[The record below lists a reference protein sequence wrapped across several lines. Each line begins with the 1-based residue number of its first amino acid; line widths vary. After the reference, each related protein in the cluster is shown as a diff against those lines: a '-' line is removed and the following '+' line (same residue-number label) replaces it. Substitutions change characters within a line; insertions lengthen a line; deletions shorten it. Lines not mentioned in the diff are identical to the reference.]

1 MAANFIHKGPERVE
15 DKAGYES
22 YFNAP
27 VQFLAVR
34 DELVIDSRDLDI
46 AIELADPALLN
57 LLERYATQMGQ
68 TVALDKKWSGRVA
81 GLISE
86 AVLKG
91 CAPLI
96 DTIARKLALSKRS
109 LQEKLKNEN
118 TSFRGL
124 VQTVRKKI
132 AIDQLAD
139 PDVSI
144 CEVAFMLGYSDQSA
158 FNHAF
163 KKWTGKSPKMFTMTG
178 Q

>member
-1 MAANFIHKGPERVE
+1 M
-15 DKAGYES
+15 
-22 YFNAP
+22 
-27 VQFLAVR
+27 
-34 DELVIDSRDLDI
+34 IDSRDLDI

-57 LLERYATQMGQ
+57 LLERYAARMGQ
-68 TVALDKKWSGRVA
+68 TIAPDNKWSGRVA
-81 GLISE
+81 GLIGE

-96 DTIARKLALSKRS
+96 DTIARELVLSKRS

-118 TSFRGL
+118 TSFRCL

-163 KKWTGKSPKMFTMTG
+163 KKWTGKNPKAFTITR